1 MPQEQTLRP
10 DAPAIP
16 PMGEKIRYG
25 SPRYNEIAE
34 FYIEEALLL
43 DDNRLLEWIETLT
56 VDLLY
61 TAPMRV
67 TRMNEDPVSD
77 IVRTVQHF
85 DDNYTTIR
93 LRARRLSESRNV
105 WAENPRARTRR
116 FVSNVSAHYTAK
128 LDEFAVVSYVLLMRN
143 KAESPNYTF
152 VTARRNDVLRL
163 VDGKLKL
170 AQRES
175 IIDMSVLGVPHLV
188 TFL

>member
-1 MPQEQTLRP
+1 MAQEKTLRP
-10 DAPAIP
+10 EAPATP
-16 PMGEKIRYG
+16 SLGDKIRYG
-25 SPRYNEIAE
+25 SPLYNEIAE
-34 FYIEEALLL
+34 FYIDEALLL
-43 DDNRLLEWIETLT
+43 DDNRLLEWVATLT
-56 VDLLY
+56 EDLVY

-77 IVRTVQHF
+77 IVRSVQHF
-85 DDNYTTIR
+85 DDNFTTIS
-93 LRARRLSESRNV
+93 LRARRLTESRNV

-116 FVSNVSAHYTAK
+116 FVSNVSAHHTAK
-128 LDEFAVVSYVLLMRN
+128 QDELAVVSYVLLMRN

-170 AQRES
+170 ARRES